1 MRLGKIRR
9 SDNVSQSKGR
19 GPMIA
24 GGGLGTIVLI
34 GLVFLMGGDLGDV
47 FNVVMQN
54 QANVQPQ
61 APVENEDEQVEFVSK
76 VLALTEDVWAKQ
88 FQQQGL
94 TYEDA
99 SLEIFRGLTQTACGH
114 GQAAMGPF
122 YCPADETVYIDLSFY
137 ETLRTQLGAPGDFAQ
152 AYVIAHEVGH
162 HIQNQLGYSD
172 LVHRAR
178 QTQSEQEANRM
189 SVRLEL
195 QADYLA
201 GVWAH
206 HAETDF
212 QILERGDVEEG
223 LTAARQI
230 GDDMLQKKS
239 QGHIVPENFTHG
251 TSAQRVRWFRAG
263 LESGDFS
270 QSALD
275 RFSISIIRNCDPNVW
290 LGSDCRRWI
299 SQQGRL
305 PGKLPP
311 DRATTCWHISGGK
324 C

>member
-1 MRLGKIRR
+1 
-9 SDNVSQSKGR
+9 
-19 GPMIA
+19 
-24 GGGLGTIVLI
+24 
-34 GLVFLMGGDLGDV
+34 
-47 FNVVMQN
+47 
-54 QANVQPQ
+54 
-61 APVENEDEQVEFVSK
+61 VEFVSK

-88 FQQQGL
+88 FQQNGMS
-94 TYEDA
+94 YEDA

-122 YCPADETVYIDLSFY
+122 YCPADETVYIDLTFY
-137 ETLRTQLGAPGDFAQ
+137 DTLRTQLGAPGDFAQ

-212 QILERGDVEEG
+212 QILEQGDVEEG
-223 LTAARQI
+223 LTAAQQI

-275 RFSISIIRNCDPNVW
+275 RFFD
-290 LGSDCRRWI
+290 LDY
-299 SQQGRL
+299 SQL
-305 PGKLPP
+305 
-311 DRATTCWHISGGK
+311 
-324 C
+324 

>member
-61 APVENEDEQVEFVSK
+61 APVENQDEQVEFVSK

-88 FQQQGL
+88 FQQHGMS
-94 TYEDA
+94 YEDA

-137 ETLRTQLGAPGDFAQ
+137 DTLRTQLGAPGDFAQ

-172 LVHRAR
+172 RVHRAR
-178 QTQSEQEANRM
+178 QTGSEQEANRM

-212 QILERGDVEEG
+212 QILEQGDVEEG
-223 LTAARQI
+223 LTAAQQI

-275 RFSISIIRNCDPNVW
+275 RFFD
-290 LGSDCRRWI
+290 LDY
-299 SQQGRL
+299 SQL
-305 PGKLPP
+305 
-311 DRATTCWHISGGK
+311 
-324 C
+324 

>member
-88 FQQQGL
+88 FQQNGMS
-94 TYEDA
+94 YEDA

-122 YCPADETVYIDLSFY
+122 YCPADETVYIDLTFY
-137 ETLRTQLGAPGDFAQ
+137 DTLRTQLGAPGDFAQ

-212 QILERGDVEEG
+212 QILEQGDVEEG
-223 LTAARQI
+223 LTAAQQI

-275 RFSISIIRNCDPNVW
+275 RFFD
-290 LGSDCRRWI
+290 LDY
-299 SQQGRL
+299 SQL
-305 PGKLPP
+305 
-311 DRATTCWHISGGK
+311 
-324 C
+324 

>member
-275 RFSISIIRNCDPNVW
+275 RFFD
-290 LGSDCRRWI
+290 LDY
-299 SQQGRL
+299 SQL
-305 PGKLPP
+305 
-311 DRATTCWHISGGK
+311 
-324 C
+324 

>member
-47 FNVVMQN
+47 FRVVMQN

-61 APVENEDEQVEFVSK
+61 APVENQDEQVEFVSK

-88 FQQQGL
+88 FQQHGL

-122 YCPADETVYIDLSFY
+122 YCPADETVYIDLTFY
-137 ETLRTQLGAPGDFAQ
+137 DTLRTQLGAPGDFAQ

-172 LVHRAR
+172 RVHRAR
-178 QTQSEQEANRM
+178 QTGSEQEANRM

-212 QILERGDVEEG
+212 QILEQGDVEEG
-223 LTAARQI
+223 LTAAQQI

-275 RFSISIIRNCDPNVW
+275 RFFD
-290 LGSDCRRWI
+290 LDY
-299 SQQGRL
+299 SQL
-305 PGKLPP
+305 
-311 DRATTCWHISGGK
+311 
-324 C
+324 

>member
-88 FQQQGL
+88 FQQNGMS
-94 TYEDA
+94 YEDA

-122 YCPADETVYIDLSFY
+122 YCPADETVYIDLTFY
-137 ETLRTQLGAPGDFAQ
+137 DTLRTQLGAPGDFAQ

-172 LVHRAR
+172 RVHRAR

-212 QILERGDVEEG
+212 QILEQGDVEEG
-223 LTAARQI
+223 LTAAQQI

-275 RFSISIIRNCDPNVW
+275 RFFD
-290 LGSDCRRWI
+290 LDY
-299 SQQGRL
+299 SQL
-305 PGKLPP
+305 
-311 DRATTCWHISGGK
+311 
-324 C
+324 

>member
-9 SDNVSQSKGR
+9 RDNVSQSKGR

-88 FQQQGL
+88 FQQNGMS
-94 TYEDA
+94 YEDA

-122 YCPADETVYIDLSFY
+122 YCPADETVYIDLTFY
-137 ETLRTQLGAPGDFAQ
+137 DTLRTQLGAPGDFAQ

-212 QILERGDVEEG
+212 QILEQGDVEEG
-223 LTAARQI
+223 LTAAQQI

-275 RFSISIIRNCDPNVW
+275 RFFD
-290 LGSDCRRWI
+290 LDY
-299 SQQGRL
+299 SQL
-305 PGKLPP
+305 
-311 DRATTCWHISGGK
+311 
-324 C
+324 

>member
-1 MRLGKIRR
+1 
-9 SDNVSQSKGR
+9 
-19 GPMIA
+19 
-24 GGGLGTIVLI
+24 
-34 GLVFLMGGDLGDV
+34 
-47 FNVVMQN
+47 
-54 QANVQPQ
+54 
-61 APVENEDEQVEFVSK
+61 
-76 VLALTEDVWAKQ
+76 
-88 FQQQGL
+88 
-94 TYEDA
+94 
-99 SLEIFRGLTQTACGH
+99 
-114 GQAAMGPF
+114 MGPF
-122 YCPADETVYIDLSFY
+122 YCPADETVYIDLTFY
-137 ETLRTQLGAPGDFAQ
+137 DTLRTQLGAPGDFAQ

-212 QILERGDVEEG
+212 QILEQGDVEEG
-223 LTAARQI
+223 LTAAQQI

-275 RFSISIIRNCDPNVW
+275 RFFD
-290 LGSDCRRWI
+290 LDY
-299 SQQGRL
+299 SQL
-305 PGKLPP
+305 
-311 DRATTCWHISGGK
+311 
-324 C
+324 

>member
-88 FQQQGL
+88 FQQNGMS
-94 TYEDA
+94 YEDA

-122 YCPADETVYIDLSFY
+122 YCPADETVYIDLTFY
-137 ETLRTQLGAPGDFAQ
+137 DTLRTQLGAPGDFAQ

-223 LTAARQI
+223 LTAAQQI

-275 RFSISIIRNCDPNVW
+275 RFFD
-290 LGSDCRRWI
+290 LDY
-299 SQQGRL
+299 SQL
-305 PGKLPP
+305 
-311 DRATTCWHISGGK
+311 
-324 C
+324 

>member
-24 GGGLGTIVLI
+24 GGGLGTIMLI

-88 FQQQGL
+88 FQQNGMS
-94 TYEDA
+94 YEDA

-122 YCPADETVYIDLSFY
+122 YCPADETVYIDLTFY
-137 ETLRTQLGAPGDFAQ
+137 DTLRTQLGAPGDFAQ

-212 QILERGDVEEG
+212 QILEQGDVEEG
-223 LTAARQI
+223 LTAAQQI

-275 RFSISIIRNCDPNVW
+275 RFFD
-290 LGSDCRRWI
+290 LDY
-299 SQQGRL
+299 SQL
-305 PGKLPP
+305 
-311 DRATTCWHISGGK
+311 
-324 C
+324 